1 MDGKVRFR
9 LFREMGFAGYAL
21 TNFLCINGEPAC
33 ALENGDSA
41 DMTVDR
47 APVYF
52 IHDVNS
58 IEYNCFLPHS
68 SDSYEIELRR
78 TGWRDHDENGVF
90 YLHENGGEVQLS
102 PFRMDKFFEASK
114 IRQTFCS
121 LSGPEQVLVRVLEFR
136 KAVREGADIVLSS
149 PKSEEMLYAVL
160 HIGVKRYATLFG
172 EILGTLFAGETLPL
186 DVFPLEVREDAF
198 VREAVER
205 VRQAEK
211 NGDAERELNRCIAT
225 FILEQF
231 LNKA

>member
-1 MDGKVRFR
+1 M
-9 LFREMGFAGYAL
+9 
-21 TNFLCINGEPAC
+21 
-33 ALENGDSA
+33 
-41 DMTVDR
+41 
-47 APVYF
+47 
-52 IHDVNS
+52 
-58 IEYNCFLPHS
+58 
-68 SDSYEIELRR
+68 
-78 TGWRDHDENGVF
+78 
-90 YLHENGGEVQLS
+90 
-102 PFRMDKFFEASK
+102 
-114 IRQTFCS
+114 
-121 LSGPEQVLVRVLEFR
+121 
-136 KAVREGADIVLSS
+136 SS

-160 HIGVKRYATLFG
+160 HIGAKRYATLFG